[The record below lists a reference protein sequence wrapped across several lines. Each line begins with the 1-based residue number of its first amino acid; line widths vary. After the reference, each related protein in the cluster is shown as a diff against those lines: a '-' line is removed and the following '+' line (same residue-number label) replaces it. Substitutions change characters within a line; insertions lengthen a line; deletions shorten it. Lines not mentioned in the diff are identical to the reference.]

1 MIIKDKFNLFFKDIP
16 NILHLSKKE
25 ITKYSIEKGGQK
37 NLLTVLDLNKDNVN
51 HYSKKQIYNFV
62 ANIEK
67 RNHILVI
74 NHPEYNLHIS
84 YNKPTDDLVFN
95 ISPYDVDNIYTNN
108 IDFRN
113 IYAQM
118 VYGLCF
124 YNLASGRYII
134 KPSYFVPISNYLL
147 TIFVSIFGKEYGLFG
162 AYSDNISKLN
172 FLISCY
178 VLSSF
183 FGIIVEKCY
192 KMAFTVSSFPFREL
206 QEDLN
211 KYNFSNIED
220 FIKSLSDLRVF
231 PGINRYSFTRK
242 VVSTLGV
249 SFLPA
254 LEDIGR
260 FISIMSCVDIKGS
273 SIVNTNISKY
283 DNQSFLRIIEISK
296 LIFR

>member
-16 NILHLSKKE
+16 NILHLSEKE
-25 ITKYSIEKGGQK
+25 IIKYSIPSGQK
-37 NLLTVLDLNKDNVN
+37 NLLTVLDLNEDNIN
-51 HYSKKQIYNFV
+51 HYSKKQIYNFIGNV
-62 ANIEK
+62 EK
-67 RNHILVI
+67 RKHLVVI
-74 NHPEYNLHIS
+74 NYPEYNLHIS
-84 YNKPTDDLVFN
+84 YNEPTDYLLFN

-108 IDFRN
+108 IDFKN

-124 YNLASGRYII
+124 YNLASRRYII
-134 KPSYFVPISNYLL
+134 NPSYFVPISNYLL

-162 AYSDNISKLN
+162 AYTNNITKLN
-172 FLISCY
+172 FLITCY

-183 FGIIVEKCY
+183 FGITGEKCY
-192 KMAFTVSSFPFREL
+192 KMAFTASSFPFQDL
-206 QEDLN
+206 QKNLD

-231 PGINRYSFTRK
+231 PGINRYSFTKK
-242 VVSTLGV
+242 VISSLGV

-273 SIVNTNISKY
+273 SIINTNISKY

-296 LIFR
+296 LIFK